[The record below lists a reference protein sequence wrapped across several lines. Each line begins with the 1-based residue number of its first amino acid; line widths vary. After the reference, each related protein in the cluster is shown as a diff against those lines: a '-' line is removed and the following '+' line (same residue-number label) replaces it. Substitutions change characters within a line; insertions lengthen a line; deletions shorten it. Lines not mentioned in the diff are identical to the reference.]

1 MTEDASMTGRPGPKI
16 DVSVFCRLWEQALPN
31 AQALSRNAA
40 QAVLVEY
47 GPDLTDVEASI
58 VLADD
63 AFVQGLNQDYRD
75 RDRPTVGHI
84 ELEAQDPGEV
94 VFRIPPRDR
103 ENFAEYSEFD
113 PAGNFLGSFIF
124 QTLNMLQKK
133 ELITLPGLL
142 PTS

>member
-1 MTEDASMTGRPGPKI
+1 MS
-16 DVSVFCRLWEQALPN
+16 SFSL
-31 AQALSRNAA
+31 
-40 QAVLVEY
+40 VLVEE
-47 GPDLTDVEASI
+47 GVEVEIPGDLTSVVSLLDEEVPWFSHSGHEYQLTPGRTELGVRWDLSI
-58 VLADD
+58 KLINSVH
-63 AFVQGLNQDYRD
+63 RD

-103 ENFAEYSEFD
+103 ENFADYSEFD

>member
-1 MTEDASMTGRPGPKI
+1 MS
-16 DVSVFCRLWEQALPN
+16 SFSL
-31 AQALSRNAA
+31 
-40 QAVLVEY
+40 VLVEE
-47 GPDLTDVEASI
+47 GVEVEIPGDLTSVVSLLDEEVPWFSHAGHEYQLTPGRTELGVRWDLSI
-58 VLADD
+58 KLINSVH
-63 AFVQGLNQDYRD
+63 RD

-103 ENFAEYSEFD
+103 ENFADYAEFD

>member
-1 MTEDASMTGRPGPKI
+1 MS
-16 DVSVFCRLWEQALPN
+16 SFSL
-31 AQALSRNAA
+31 
-40 QAVLVEY
+40 VLVEE
-47 GPDLTDVEASI
+47 GVEVEIPGDLTSVVSLLDEEVPWFSHAGHEYQLTPGRTELGVRWDLSI
-58 VLADD
+58 KLINSVH
-63 AFVQGLNQDYRD
+63 RD
-75 RDRPTVGHI
+75 RDWPTVGHI

-94 VFRIPPRDR
+94 VFRIPPRNR

-133 ELITLPGLL
+133 ELITLPGPL

>member
-1 MTEDASMTGRPGPKI
+1 MS
-16 DVSVFCRLWEQALPN
+16 SFSL
-31 AQALSRNAA
+31 
-40 QAVLVEY
+40 VLVEE
-47 GPDLTDVEASI
+47 GVEVEIPGDLTSVVSLLDEEVPWFSHAGHEYQLTPGRTELGVRWDLSI
-58 VLADD
+58 KLINSVH
-63 AFVQGLNQDYRD
+63 RD

-94 VFRIPPRDR
+94 VFRIPPRNR
-103 ENFAEYSEFD
+103 EDFAEYSEID

-133 ELITLPGLL
+133 ELITLPGPL

>member
-1 MTEDASMTGRPGPKI
+1 MS
-16 DVSVFCRLWEQALPN
+16 SFSL
-31 AQALSRNAA
+31 
-40 QAVLVEY
+40 VLVEE
-47 GPDLTDVEASI
+47 GVEVEIPGDLTSVVSLLDEEVPWFSHAGHEYQLTPGRTELGVRWDLSI
-58 VLADD
+58 KLINSVH
-63 AFVQGLNQDYRD
+63 RD

-113 PAGNFLGSFIF
+113 PTGNFLGSFIF

>member
-1 MTEDASMTGRPGPKI
+1 MS
-16 DVSVFCRLWEQALPN
+16 SFSL
-31 AQALSRNAA
+31 
-40 QAVLVEY
+40 VLVEE
-47 GPDLTDVEASI
+47 GVEVEIPGDLTSVVSLLDEEVPWFSHAGHEYQLTPGRTELGVRWDLSI
-58 VLADD
+58 KLINSVH
-63 AFVQGLNQDYRD
+63 RD

-84 ELEAQDPGEV
+84 ELEAQNPGEV

-113 PAGNFLGSFIF
+113 PTGNFLGSFIF

-133 ELITLPGLL
+133 ELITLPGPL

>member
-1 MTEDASMTGRPGPKI
+1 MS
-16 DVSVFCRLWEQALPN
+16 SFSL
-31 AQALSRNAA
+31 
-40 QAVLVEY
+40 VLVEE
-47 GPDLTDVEASI
+47 GVEVEIPGDLTSVVSLLDEEVPWFSHAGHEYQLTPGRTELGVRWDLSI
-58 VLADD
+58 KLINSVH
-63 AFVQGLNQDYRD
+63 RD

-124 QTLNMLQKK
+124 QSLNMLQKK

>member
-1 MTEDASMTGRPGPKI
+1 MS
-16 DVSVFCRLWEQALPN
+16 SFSL
-31 AQALSRNAA
+31 
-40 QAVLVEY
+40 VLVEE
-47 GPDLTDVEASI
+47 GVEVEIPGDLTSVVSLLDEEVPWFSHAGHEYQLTPGRTELGVRWDLSI
-58 VLADD
+58 KLINSVH
-63 AFVQGLNQDYRD
+63 RD

-94 VFRIPPRDR
+94 GLRIPPRDR
-103 ENFAEYSEFD
+103 EDFAEYSEFD

>member
-1 MTEDASMTGRPGPKI
+1 MS
-16 DVSVFCRLWEQALPN
+16 SFSL
-31 AQALSRNAA
+31 
-40 QAVLVEY
+40 VLVEE
-47 GPDLTDVEASI
+47 GVEVEIPGDLTSVVSLLDEEVPWFSHAGHEYQLTPGRTELGVRWDLSI
-58 VLADD
+58 KLINSVH
-63 AFVQGLNQDYRD
+63 RD

-84 ELEAQDPGEV
+84 ELEAQNPGEV

-133 ELITLPGLL
+133 ELITLPGPL

>member
-1 MTEDASMTGRPGPKI
+1 MS
-16 DVSVFCRLWEQALPN
+16 SFSL
-31 AQALSRNAA
+31 
-40 QAVLVEY
+40 VLVEE
-47 GPDLTDVEASI
+47 GVEVEIPGDLTSVVSLLDEEIPRFSHAGHEYQLAPGRTELGVRWDLSI
-58 VLADD
+58 KLINSVH
-63 AFVQGLNQDYRD
+63 RD

-94 VFRIPPRDR
+94 VFRIPPRNR

-133 ELITLPGLL
+133 ELITLPGPL

>member
-1 MTEDASMTGRPGPKI
+1 MS
-16 DVSVFCRLWEQALPN
+16 SFSL
-31 AQALSRNAA
+31 
-40 QAVLVEY
+40 VLVEE
-47 GPDLTDVEASI
+47 GVEVEIPGDLTSVVSLLDEEVPWFSHAGHEYQLTPGRTELGVRWDLSI
-58 VLADD
+58 KLINSVH
-63 AFVQGLNQDYRD
+63 RD

-103 ENFAEYSEFD
+103 EEFAEYSEFD

>member
-1 MTEDASMTGRPGPKI
+1 MS
-16 DVSVFCRLWEQALPN
+16 SFSL
-31 AQALSRNAA
+31 
-40 QAVLVEY
+40 VLVEE
-47 GPDLTDVEASI
+47 GVEVEIPGDLTSVVSLLDEEVPWFSHAGHEYQLTPGRTELGVRWDLSI
-58 VLADD
+58 KLINSVH
-63 AFVQGLNQDYRD
+63 RD
-75 RDRPTVGHI
+75 RDQPTVGHI

>member
-1 MTEDASMTGRPGPKI
+1 MS
-16 DVSVFCRLWEQALPN
+16 SFSL
-31 AQALSRNAA
+31 
-40 QAVLVEY
+40 VLVEE
-47 GPDLTDVEASI
+47 GVEVEIPGDLTSVVSLLDEEVPWFSHAGHEYQLTPGRTELGVRWDLSI
-58 VLADD
+58 KLINSVH
-63 AFVQGLNQDYRD
+63 RD

-84 ELEAQDPGEV
+84 ELEAQNPGEV

-113 PAGNFLGSFIF
+113 PTGNFLGSFIF

>member
-1 MTEDASMTGRPGPKI
+1 MS
-16 DVSVFCRLWEQALPN
+16 SFSL
-31 AQALSRNAA
+31 
-40 QAVLVEY
+40 VLVEE
-47 GPDLTDVEASI
+47 GVEVEIPGDLTSVVSLLDEEVPWFSHAGHEYQLTPGRTELGVRWDLSI
-58 VLADD
+58 KLINSVH
-63 AFVQGLNQDYRD
+63 RD

-94 VFRIPPRDR
+94 VFRIPPRNR
-103 ENFAEYSEFD
+103 ESFAEYSEFD

-133 ELITLPGLL
+133 ELITLPGPL

>member
-1 MTEDASMTGRPGPKI
+1 MS
-16 DVSVFCRLWEQALPN
+16 SFSL
-31 AQALSRNAA
+31 
-40 QAVLVEY
+40 VLVEE
-47 GPDLTDVEASI
+47 GVEVEIPGDLTSVVSLLDEEVPWFSHAGHEYQLTPGRTELGVRWDLSI
-58 VLADD
+58 KLINSVH
-63 AFVQGLNQDYRD
+63 RD

-94 VFRIPPRDR
+94 VFRIPPRNR

>member
-1 MTEDASMTGRPGPKI
+1 MS
-16 DVSVFCRLWEQALPN
+16 SFSL
-31 AQALSRNAA
+31 
-40 QAVLVEY
+40 VLVEE
-47 GPDLTDVEASI
+47 GVEVEIPGDLTSVVSLLDEEVPWFSHAGHKYQLTPGRTELGVRWDLSI
-58 VLADD
+58 KLINSVH
-63 AFVQGLNQDYRD
+63 RD

>member
-1 MTEDASMTGRPGPKI
+1 MS
-16 DVSVFCRLWEQALPN
+16 SFSL
-31 AQALSRNAA
+31 
-40 QAVLVEY
+40 VLVEE
-47 GPDLTDVEASI
+47 GVEVEIPGDLTSVVSLLDEEVPWFSHAGHEYQLTPGRTELGVRWDLSI
-58 VLADD
+58 KLINSVH
-63 AFVQGLNQDYRD
+63 RD

-84 ELEAQDPGEV
+84 ELEAQNPGEV
-94 VFRIPPRDR
+94 VFRIPPRNR

-133 ELITLPGLL
+133 ELITLPGPL

>member
-1 MTEDASMTGRPGPKI
+1 MS
-16 DVSVFCRLWEQALPN
+16 SFSL
-31 AQALSRNAA
+31 
-40 QAVLVEY
+40 VLVEE
-47 GPDLTDVEASI
+47 GVEVEIPGDLMSVVSLLDEEVPWFSHAGHEYQLTPGRTELGVRWDLSI
-58 VLADD
+58 KLINSVH
-63 AFVQGLNQDYRD
+63 RD

>member
-1 MTEDASMTGRPGPKI
+1 MS
-16 DVSVFCRLWEQALPN
+16 SFSL
-31 AQALSRNAA
+31 
-40 QAVLVEY
+40 VLVEE
-47 GPDLTDVEASI
+47 GVEVEIPGDLTSVVSLLDEEVPWFSHAGHEYQLTPGRTELGVRWDLSI
-58 VLADD
+58 KLINSVH
-63 AFVQGLNQDYRD
+63 RD

-84 ELEAQDPGEV
+84 ELEVQDPGEV
-94 VFRIPPRDR
+94 VFRIPPRNR

-133 ELITLPGLL
+133 ELITLPGPL

>member
-1 MTEDASMTGRPGPKI
+1 MS
-16 DVSVFCRLWEQALPN
+16 SFSL
-31 AQALSRNAA
+31 
-40 QAVLVEY
+40 VLVEE
-47 GPDLTDVEASI
+47 GVEVEIPGDLTSVVSLLDEEVPWFSHAGHEYQLTPGRTELGVRWDLSI
-58 VLADD
+58 KLINSVH
-63 AFVQGLNQDYRD
+63 RD

>member
-1 MTEDASMTGRPGPKI
+1 MS
-16 DVSVFCRLWEQALPN
+16 SFSL
-31 AQALSRNAA
+31 
-40 QAVLVEY
+40 VLVEE
-47 GPDLTDVEASI
+47 GVEVEIPGDLTSVVSLLDEEVPWFSHAGHEYQLTPGRTELGVRWDLSI
-58 VLADD
+58 KLINSVH
-63 AFVQGLNQDYRD
+63 RD

-94 VFRIPPRDR
+94 VFRIPPRNR

-133 ELITLPGLL
+133 ELITLPGPL

>member
-1 MTEDASMTGRPGPKI
+1 MS
-16 DVSVFCRLWEQALPN
+16 SFSL
-31 AQALSRNAA
+31 
-40 QAVLVEY
+40 VLVEE
-47 GPDLTDVEASI
+47 GVEVEIPGDLTSVVSLLDEEVPWFSHAGHEYQLTPGRTELGVRWDLSI
-58 VLADD
+58 KLINSVH
-63 AFVQGLNQDYRD
+63 RD
-75 RDRPTVGHI
+75 RDQPTVGHI

-94 VFRIPPRDR
+94 VFRIPPRNR

-133 ELITLPGLL
+133 ELITLPGPL

>member
-1 MTEDASMTGRPGPKI
+1 MS
-16 DVSVFCRLWEQALPN
+16 SFSL
-31 AQALSRNAA
+31 
-40 QAVLVEY
+40 VLVEE
-47 GPDLTDVEASI
+47 GVEVEIPGDLTSVVSLLDEEVPWFSHAGHEYQLTPGRTELGVRWDLSI
-58 VLADD
+58 KLINSVH
-63 AFVQGLNQDYRD
+63 RD

-133 ELITLPGLL
+133 ELITLPGPL

>member
-1 MTEDASMTGRPGPKI
+1 MS
-16 DVSVFCRLWEQALPN
+16 SFSL
-31 AQALSRNAA
+31 
-40 QAVLVEY
+40 VLVEE
-47 GPDLTDVEASI
+47 GVEVEIPGDLTSVVSLLDEEVPWFSHAGHEYQLTPGRTELGVRWDLSI
-58 VLADD
+58 KLINSVH
-63 AFVQGLNQDYRD
+63 RD

-103 ENFAEYSEFD
+103 EDFAEYSEFD

>member
-1 MTEDASMTGRPGPKI
+1 MS
-16 DVSVFCRLWEQALPN
+16 SFSL
-31 AQALSRNAA
+31 
-40 QAVLVEY
+40 VLVEE
-47 GPDLTDVEASI
+47 GVEVEIPGDLTSVVSLLDEEVPWFSHAGHEYQLTPGRTELGVRWDLSI
-58 VLADD
+58 KLINSVH
-63 AFVQGLNQDYRD
+63 RD

-84 ELEAQDPGEV
+84 ELEAQDLGEV
-94 VFRIPPRDR
+94 VFRIPPRNR

-133 ELITLPGLL
+133 ELITLPGPL

>member
-1 MTEDASMTGRPGPKI
+1 MS
-16 DVSVFCRLWEQALPN
+16 SFSL
-31 AQALSRNAA
+31 
-40 QAVLVEY
+40 VLVEE
-47 GPDLTDVEASI
+47 GVEVEIPGDLTSVVSLLDEEVPWFSHAGHEYQLTPGRTELGVRWDLSI
-58 VLADD
+58 KLINSVH
-63 AFVQGLNQDYRD
+63 RD

-94 VFRIPPRDR
+94 VFRIPPRNR

-113 PAGNFLGSFIF
+113 PTGNFLGSFIF

-133 ELITLPGLL
+133 ELITLPGPL